1 MSEERKRELQG
12 PVRVLQLL
20 LWVRVRVLLLRVLL
34 LRVRVLLRVQV
45 LLLRV
50 QALWLL
56 QGVLLVLQRVLL
68 VLQLCLHLLLQ
79 LLLLQLMQLLLQGL
93 LLREGVLMGLWWRER
108 VRLRLGVRLR
118 LLELQDLLG
127 WEVQHRGLRLRLC
140 GHLHLA
146 EENSIGAGVALLAG
160 HHLLL

>member
-1 MSEERKRELQG
+1 M
-12 PVRVLQLL
+12 LQLL

-56 QGVLLVLQRVLL
+56 QGVLL

-127 WEVQHRGLRLRLC
+127 WEVQHRGLRLWLC

-146 EENSIGAGVALLAG
+146 EENSTGAGVALLAG

>member
-56 QGVLLVLQRVLL
+56 QGVLL

-146 EENSIGAGVALLAG
+146 EENSTGAGVALLAG

>member
-1 MSEERKRELQG
+1 M
-12 PVRVLQLL
+12 LQLL

-56 QGVLLVLQRVLL
+56 QGVLL

-146 EENSIGAGVALLAG
+146 EENSTGAGVALLAG

>member
-56 QGVLLVLQRVLL
+56 QGVLLVLQ
-68 VLQLCLHLLLQ
+68 LCLHLLLQ
-79 LLLLQLMQLLLQGL
+79 LLLLQLMQLLLQGV
-93 LLREGVLMGLWWRER
+93 LLREGVLMGLWWWER
-108 VRLRLGVRLR
+108 VRLRLGVWLR

-146 EENSIGAGVALLAG
+146 EENSTGAGVALLAG